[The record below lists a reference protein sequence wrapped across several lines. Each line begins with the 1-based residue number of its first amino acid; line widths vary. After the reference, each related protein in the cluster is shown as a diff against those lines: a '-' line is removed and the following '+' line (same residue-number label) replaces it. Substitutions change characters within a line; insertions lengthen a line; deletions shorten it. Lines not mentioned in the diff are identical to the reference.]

1 MIDFLMISTRSTKR
15 GTIEIYPKFIIRN
28 PSQHLM
34 IRGGDFYA
42 IWVEERGLWSTS
54 EQDAVDIIDGELDKY
69 AKENASR
76 FENGYKVLHLWDAES
91 GMIDVWHKYCQRQMR
106 DSFHMLDE
114 KLIFSNTKTDRKDYA
129 SKRLPYPLEKGD
141 ISAWDGLLSVLYSP
155 AERKKIEWAIGS
167 IVSGDSRK
175 LQKFM
180 VFYGAAGTGKST
192 IIGIIEQ
199 LFDGYTA
206 TFDSKALGQSSN
218 AFALE
223 PFKKNPLVAIEHDGD
238 LSRIEDNTRINSL
251 VSHERMSVNEKFS
264 KMYENN
270 FKCFLFMGTNRPVK
284 ITDAKSGLLRR
295 LIDVSPTGS
304 KLKPSE
310 YKQLMKQIS
319 FELGAIA
326 QHCMDVYL
334 EQPGAYDDYIPLN
347 MLSASNDFYNF
358 VLDSWAVFH
367 KEDETTLRAAWT
379 MYKSYC
385 EDAKVAYPYSQRA
398 FKEELKNYFRD
409 YQEREILPDGTRVR
423 SYYHGFRT
431 EKFEEDQPTEKPK
444 EEPKPIIDLKNQ
456 ASLFDTVYADCPAQ
470 YANDSGTPSKRWD
483 DVRTTLRDLDTSRP
497 HYVKTPEQLIVI
509 DFDILGPDG
518 EKSFDRNLEEAG
530 KWPPTYAEVS
540 KSGKAIHL
548 HYIYDG
554 DVSKLS
560 RIYADHIEI
569 KVFNGNSSL
578 RRKVSLC
585 NDLPIAHISSGL
597 PFKEEKKVVNFDSVQ
612 SEKGLRTLIKRNLAK
627 EIHAGTKP
635 SIDFIY
641 KILDDAYK
649 DEKLSYDVSD
659 MRNAVIAFAAHSTHQ
674 ADYCLKLV
682 GRMQFK
688 SKDREDA
695 PTMIETEAPDMYYDV
710 EVFSNLF
717 LVNGKAAED
726 FKPVDFKSW
735 FAYLHQLIHHHK
747 PVVRMINPKP
757 FEIEELIRNPLIG
770 FNCRRYDN
778 HMLYG
783 RLMGYSNANLY
794 SLSQRII
801 NGGKRNDAFFGEA
814 YNISK
819 TDIYDFASAGNKKSL
834 KKLEIEMVQK
844 AEEELAKA
852 KRMLGEGKT
861 LDEVSDWIG
870 VSTDVLQGYLDG
882 KLRLNMHHELGLP
895 WDKPVPEELWIK
907 VAEYCDDDVIATE
920 AAMNYLEA
928 DWTARQILADIAGL
942 TVNDTTNQLT
952 TRIIF
957 DQVRKPQAEF
967 NYRDLSQPVHELKQ
981 EVYKFLLEA
990 TPEMME
996 EPHGE
1001 DESLLPYFPGY
1012 TFDHGV
1018 STYRGEEVGEGGYVY
1033 AEPNMYGNVA
1043 LLDIASMHPHSVIAE
1058 CLFGPTFTRRFKEIV
1073 DGRVSIKHKAWDEVN
1088 HILDGKLAPY
1098 IKKVQ
1103 SGEMTAKELANAL
1116 KTAIN
1121 SVYGLTSAAFENAFR
1136 DPRNKDNIVA
1146 KRGALFMVNLK
1157 NEVQKRG
1164 FTVAHIK
1171 TDSIKIPDATPEII
1185 QFVMDY
1191 GKRYGYTFEHEA
1203 TYDKMCLV
1211 NNAVYIA
1218 RYDDVEGC
1226 MAKYGYCPGDVK
1238 DHPLKWTATGKQF
1251 QIPYVF
1257 KTLFS
1262 REPILFKDMCE
1273 TFSVSGALYLDMNE
1287 QLPNVEAEE
1296 KALQNKLKE
1305 AGLKYED
1312 WLDFK
1317 ADANGQMDIQTERA
1331 LRSLDEQIAKG
1342 HDYHFIGKVGE
1353 FTPILEGHGGGK
1365 LMREAGGKYS
1375 AASGTTG
1382 FRWMESEMVAAL
1394 GREGDIDRSYYDNMV
1409 NDAIATISKYGD
1421 FEWFQSDDRYYNAP
1435 PEGDDRDGV

>member
-42 IWVEERGLWSTS
+42 IWVEEKGLWSTS

-76 FENGYKVLHLWDAES
+76 FESGYKVLHLWDAES

-114 KLIFSNTKTDRKDYA
+114 KLIFSNSETDRKDYA

-141 ISAWDGLLSVLYSP
+141 IGAWDRLLSVLYSP
-155 AERKKIEWAIGS
+155 SERRKIEWAIGS

-199 LFDGYTA
+199 LFEGYTA

-295 LIDVSPTGS
+295 LIDVSPTGN

-334 EQPGAYDDYIPLN
+334 EEPDAYDDYIPLN

-358 VLDSWAVFH
+358 VLDSWAVLH
-367 KEDETTLRAAWT
+367 KEDETTLKAAWT
-379 MYKSYC
+379 MYKAYC

-398 FKEELKNYFRD
+398 FKEELKNYFRE
-409 YQEREILPDGTRVR
+409 YKEREILADGTRVR
-423 SYYHGFRT
+423 SYYKGFRS
-431 EKFEEDQPTEKPK
+431 EKFEEEKPEKK
-444 EEPKPIIDLKNQ
+444 EEVLSRPALDLKEQ
-456 ASLFDTVYADCPAQ
+456 PSRFDTEYADCLAQ
-470 YANDSGTPSKRWD
+470 YANDAGTPSKRWEN
-483 DVRTTLRDLDTSRP
+483 VKTKLSDLDTSKP

-518 EKSFDRNLEEAG
+518 EKSFEKNLEEAG

-554 DVSKLS
+554 DVSRLS
-560 RIYADHIEI
+560 RIYGNHIEI

-578 RRKVSLC
+578 RRKLSLC
-585 NDLPIAHISSGL
+585 NDLPIAHLSSGL
-597 PFKEEKKVVNFDSVQ
+597 PLKEAKKIVNFDSVQ
-612 SEKGLRTLIKRNLAK
+612 SEKGLRTLIKRNLNK

-641 KILDDAYK
+641 KILEDAYK
-649 DEKLSYDVSD
+649 DDKLSYDVSD
-659 MRNAVIAFAAHSTHQ
+659 MRNAILAFAAHSTHQ
-674 ADYCLKLV
+674 AEYCIKLV
-682 GRMQFK
+682 SKMQFK
-688 SKDREDA
+688 SKDKEGA
-695 PTMIETEAPDMYYDV
+695 PEIHSEAPIVFYDV
-710 EVFSNLF
+710 EVFPNLF
-717 LVNGKAAED
+717 LINWKLQGEG
-726 FKPVDFKSW
+726 
-735 FAYLHQLIHHHK
+735 K

-757 FEIEELIRNPLIG
+757 AEVEELMRYRLIG

-778 HMLYG
+778 HILWG
-783 RLMGYSNANLY
+783 RLMGYSNMQLY
-794 SLSQRII
+794 NLSQRIV
-801 NGGKRNDAFFGEA
+801 NGSRWNNAFFGEA
-814 YNISK
+814 YNVSY
-819 TDIYDFASAGNKKSL
+819 TDVYDFASAGNKKSL
-834 KKLEIEMVQK
+834 KKFEIE
-844 AEEELAKA
+844 
-852 KRMLGEGKT
+852 LG
-861 LDEVSDWIG
+861 I
-870 VSTDVLQGYLDG
+870 
-882 KLRLNMHHELGLP
+882 HHQELGLP
-895 WDKPVPEELWIK
+895 WDKPVPEELWPK
-907 VAEYCDDDVIATE
+907 VAEYCDNDVIATE
-920 AAMNYLEA
+920 AVFNHLSA

-967 NYRDLSQPVHELKQ
+967 NYRDLNQPVHELKQ

-996 EPHGE
+996 VKHGE

-1012 TFDHGV
+1012 TFEKGI
-1018 STYRGEEVGEGGYVY
+1018 STYRGEKVGEGGYVY
-1033 AEPNMYGNVA
+1033 AEPGMYGNVA

-1103 SGEMTAKELANAL
+1103 SGGMTAKELANAL

-1164 FTVAHIK
+1164 FKVAHIK
-1171 TDSIKIPDATPEII
+1171 TDSIKIPEATMDII
-1185 QFVMDY
+1185 RFVMEY

-1218 RYDDVEGC
+1218 RYDDADNC
-1226 MAKYGYCPGDVK
+1226 MAKYGYVPGDVK
-1238 DHPLKWTATGKQF
+1238 DHPLAWTATGKQF
-1251 QIPYVF
+1251 QVPYVF

-1262 REPILFKDMCE
+1262 REPIQFKDMCE

-1287 QLPNVEAEE
+1287 QLPDVEPEE
-1296 KALQNKLKE
+1296 RAFQKALKD
-1305 AGLKYED
+1305 AGLKFED
-1312 WLDFK
+1312 WQDLK
-1317 ADANGQMDIQTERA
+1317 ADPQRMALDIQTERT
-1331 LRSLDEQIAKG
+1331 LRDLEDWIARG
-1342 HDYHFIGKVGE
+1342 HDYHFVGKVGE
-1353 FTPILEGHGGGK
+1353 FTPIKAGCGGGL

-1382 FRWMESEMVAAL
+1382 FRWMESEMVTAL
-1394 GREGDIDRSYYDNMV
+1394 GKEANIDRSYYDKLV
-1409 NDAIATISKYGD
+1409 NDAIETISQYGD
-1421 FEWFQSDDRYYNAP
+1421 FEWFQSDDRFDVP
-1435 PEGDDRDGV
+1435 PEGDAHDGV

>member
-42 IWVEERGLWSTS
+42 IWVEEKGLWSTS

-76 FENGYKVLHLWDAES
+76 FESGYKVLHLWDAES

-141 ISAWDGLLSVLYSP
+141 IGAWDKLLSVLYSP
-155 AERKKIEWAIGS
+155 SERKKIEWAIGS

-199 LFDGYTA
+199 LFEGYTA

-295 LIDVSPTGS
+295 LIDVSPTGN

-334 EQPGAYDDYIPLN
+334 EEPDAYDDYIPLN

-358 VLDSWAVFH
+358 MLDSWAIFH
-367 KEDETTLRAAWT
+367 KEDETTLKAAWT
-379 MYKSYC
+379 MYKAYY

-398 FKEELKNYFRD
+398 FKEELKNYFRE
-409 YQEREILPDGTRVR
+409 YKEREILADGTRVR
-423 SYYHGFRT
+423 SYYKGFRN
-431 EKFEEDQPTEKPK
+431 EKFEEEKPEK
-444 EEPKPIIDLKNQ
+444 KAEESKPVIDLKEQ
-456 ASLFDTVYADCPAQ
+456 PSLFDTEYADCPAQ
-470 YANDSGTPSKRWD
+470 YANDAGTPSKRWEN
-483 DVRTTLRDLDTSRP
+483 VETRLSDLDTSKP
-497 HYVKTPEQLIVI
+497 HYVKTPKQLIVI

-518 EKSFDRNLEEAG
+518 EKSFERNLEEAG

-554 DVSKLS
+554 DVSQLS

-578 RRKVSLC
+578 RRKLSLC
-585 NDLPIAHISSGL
+585 NDLPIAHLSSGL
-597 PFKEEKKVVNFDSVQ
+597 PLKEAKKIVNFDSVQ
-612 SEKGLRTLIKRNLAK
+612 SEKGLRTLIKRNLNK
-627 EIHAGTKP
+627 EIHAGTKS

-649 DEKLSYDVSD
+649 DDKLSYDVSD
-659 MRNAVIAFAAHSTHQ
+659 MRNAVLAFAAHSTHQ
-674 ADYCLKLV
+674 ADYCIKLV
-682 GRMQFK
+682 GKMQFK
-688 SKDREDA
+688 SKDKESAVEIRS
-695 PTMIETEAPDMYYDV
+695 EAPIVFYDV
-710 EVFSNLF
+710 EVFPNLF
-717 LVNGKAAED
+717 LINWKLQGKG
-726 FKPVDFKSW
+726 
-735 FAYLHQLIHHHK
+735 K

-757 FEIEELIRNPLIG
+757 AEVEELMRYRLIG

-778 HMLYG
+778 HILWG
-783 RLMGYSNANLY
+783 RLMGYSNMQLY
-794 SLSQRII
+794 NLSQRIVSG
-801 NGGKRNDAFFGEA
+801 NSKRNDAFFGEA
-814 YNISK
+814 YNVSY
-819 TDIYDFASAGNKKSL
+819 TDVYDFASAGNKKSL
-834 KKLEIEMVQK
+834 KKFEIE
-844 AEEELAKA
+844 
-852 KRMLGEGKT
+852 LG
-861 LDEVSDWIG
+861 I
-870 VSTDVLQGYLDG
+870 
-882 KLRLNMHHELGLP
+882 HHQELGLP
-895 WDKPVPEELWIK
+895 WDKPVPEELWPK
-907 VAEYCDDDVIATE
+907 VAEYCDNDVIATE
-920 AAMNYLEA
+920 AVFDHLSA

-996 EPHGE
+996 VKHGE
-1001 DESLLPYFPGY
+1001 EESLLPYFPGY
-1012 TFDHGV
+1012 TFEKGI

-1033 AEPNMYGNVA
+1033 AEPDMYGNVA

-1058 CLFGPTFTRRFKEIV
+1058 CLFGPTFTKRFKEIV
-1073 DGRVSIKHKAWDEVN
+1073 DGRVSIKHKAWDDVN

-1157 NEVQKRG
+1157 NEVQARG
-1164 FTVAHIK
+1164 FKVAHIK

-1218 RYDDVEGC
+1218 RYDNVESC
-1226 MAKYGYCPGDVK
+1226 MAKYGYVPGDVK
-1238 DHPLKWTATGKQF
+1238 DHPSQWTATGKQF

-1287 QLPNVEAEE
+1287 QLPDVEPEE
-1296 KALQNKLKE
+1296 KAFAKALKE
-1305 AGLKYED
+1305 AGMKFED

-1317 ADANGQMDIQTERA
+1317 SDMEDHGNAERTLLEVQTERT
-1331 LRSLDEQIAKG
+1331 LRSLEDQIACG
-1342 HDYHFIGKVGE
+1342 HDYHFVGKVGE
-1353 FTPILEGHGGGK
+1353 FTPIKPGRGGGL

-1382 FRWMESEMVAAL
+1382 FRWMESEMVTAL
-1394 GREGDIDRSYYDNMV
+1394 GREADIDRGYYDKLV
-1409 NDAIATISKYGD
+1409 NEAIETISKYGD
-1421 FEWFQSDDRYYNAP
+1421 FEWFQSDDRYDVP
-1435 PEGDDRDGV
+1435 PEGDAHDGV